1 MELKKYSRTALYV
14 VFGIGLA
21 WVGIKYLLPIL
32 LPFLIGFALSR
43 IAEPIIRSMQKWS
56 RRPPRWLCAVV
67 SMVAVYGIL
76 GTALFFLFRTLFREL
91 QDFVSGLPALLA
103 SLEEPMQLL
112 REQLEKLSGRLP
124 GNAGIAVSGWV
135 ENLFA
140 SGSVLA
146 ERLSAW
152 LVDFAAGLVT
162 SLPGILLFLITS
174 ILSSF
179 MFCSEWPALRK
190 SLAKRLPAKWRT
202 RVSSVLQRLK
212 SAMGGWIKAQ
222 LKLMLLSFLVLT
234 VGLWILGIDYP
245 LLFGG
250 VTAIIDALPVLGVGT
265 VLVPWAIVQ
274 FMQQN
279 SKLGFGLLIL
289 YGVASLTRSAAEP
302 RLLGKQVGLSPVIT
316 LFSMYAGFKLL
327 GVFGMILLPILA
339 ILAKQF
345 LDLWEGRSAQIKR

>member
-1 MELKKYSRTALYV
+1 MELKKYTRTALYV
-14 VFGIGLA
+14 IICIGLA
-21 WVGIKYLLPIL
+21 WVGVKYLLPIL

-43 IAEPIIRSMQKWS
+43 IAEPIIRSMQKRS
-56 RRPPRWLCAVV
+56 RKPPRWLCALVG
-67 SMVAVYGIL
+67 MLAVYGVL
-76 GTALFFLFRTLFREL
+76 GTALFFLTRTLFREL
-91 QDFVSGLPALLA
+91 QDFVAGLPDLLA
-103 SLEEPMQLL
+103 SLEAPMQALQYQL
-112 REQLEKLSGRLP
+112 EQLSGKLP
-124 GNAGIAVSGWV
+124 GNAGVAVTNWV
-135 ENLFA
+135 GNLFA
-140 SGSVLA
+140 NGSILA

-174 ILSSF
+174 VLSSF

-190 SLAKRLPAKWRT
+190 SISKRLPEKWRK
-202 RVSSVLQRLK
+202 RVSSIVRRLK
-212 SAMGGWIKAQ
+212 EAMGGWLKAQ
-222 LKLMLLSFLVLT
+222 LKLMLLSFAVLT

-250 VTAIIDALPVLGVGT
+250 VTAFIDALPVLGVGT
-265 VLVPWAIVQ
+265 VFVPWSIVQ
-274 FMQQN
+274 FMQGD

-289 YGVASLTRSAAEP
+289 YGVASLVRQAAEP

-327 GVFGMILLPILA
+327 GVIGMILLPILA

-345 LDLWEGRSAQIKR
+345 LDLWEGRSVQIQR